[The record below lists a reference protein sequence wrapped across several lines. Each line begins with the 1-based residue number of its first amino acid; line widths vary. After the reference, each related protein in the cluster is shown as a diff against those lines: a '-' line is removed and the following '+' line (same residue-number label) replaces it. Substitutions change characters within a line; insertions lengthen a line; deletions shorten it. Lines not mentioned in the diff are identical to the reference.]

1 MMPAMFS
8 LTVFSSVS
16 FCFSAQGA
24 QFNPR
29 ITVNLSHKKTATW
42 RGLRLNALTWKVAS
56 SQHCSQ
62 YGTLKKKTD
71 FHVGKRSR
79 VNILLQLTRLNKN
92 VLDLVHSKRST
103 KQISY
108 IKNKWKKLSHGQN
121 KLLFTSLHGPDM
133 GNLLTGCGPQ
143 PMVWE
148 LLNGKSIL
156 IQWTHADSHCYRFQW
171 HYKDCMLPLVA
182 LFTNQ

>member
-92 VLDLVHSKRST
+92 VLDLVHSKPST

-108 IKNKWKKLSHGQN
+108 IKNKLKKLSHGQN

-133 GNLLTGCGPQ
+133 GNLWTGCGPD

-156 IQWTHADSHCYRFQW
+156 IQWTHADSHCYCFQW
-171 HYKDCMLPLVA
+171 HYKDCMLP
-182 LFTNQ
+182 